1 MGKTASPKKPK
12 VDTKGKS
19 GRKYRKS
26 ITLKTFILSIVIVVV
41 VFILIFSKSYRIPS
55 RSMEDTL
62 LHGDLLIIETFTP
75 LMQKIS
81 TDFNLDFGL
90 PKVGELV
97 VFVAPEDP
105 IKNYIKRCLAGPGQ
119 VVEIVEKIPYVDGV
133 RALDPILSK
142 YIDSNILSQNESS
155 RDNMI
160 AFEVP
165 DRSIF
170 VIGDNRDNSRD
181 SRHWGTVSYE
191 SIIGYP
197 IFIYYSMSPDKSINA
212 SMWGK
217 IISWPRQV
225 RWSRIFSRIP

>member
-1 MGKTASPKKPK
+1 MGKTVSPKKLK
-12 VDTKGKS
+12 VGTKRKS
-19 GRKYRKS
+19 GRRYRKS
-26 ITLKTFILSIVIVVV
+26 ITLKTYILSIVIFFS

-62 LHGDLLIIETFTP
+62 IHGDFIVLETFTP
-75 LMQKIS
+75 LVQKIS
-81 TDFNLDFGL
+81 TEFNLDFGL

-105 IKNYIKRCLAGPGQ
+105 MKNYIKRCLAGSGQ

-133 RALDPILSK
+133 RAVDPILSK

-155 RDNMI
+155 RDNTI
-160 AFEVP
+160 ALEVP

-170 VIGDNRDNSRD
+170 VLGDNRDNSRD
-181 SRHWGTVSYE
+181 SRHWGTVPYE

-197 IFIYYSMSPDKSINA
+197 IFIYCSISPDKSIND
-212 SMWGK
+212 SKWGK
-217 IISWPRQV
+217 VISWPSRI